1 MSQLQIEENEDGSWA
16 LLKLTGD
23 GTWDAVSEHA
33 NKAEARRAQQ
43 DYLVA
48 EQYSIPA

>member
-1 MSQLQIEENEDGSWA
+1 MSQLQIEENENGIWM
-16 LLKLTGD
+16 LLKLGSD
-23 GTWDAVSEHA
+23 GTWVEVSEH
-33 NKAEARRAQQ
+33 NTKAEARSAQQ

>member
-1 MSQLQIEENEDGSWA
+1 MSQLQIEENENGSWM
-16 LLKLTGD
+16 LLKLASD
-23 GTWDAVSEHA
+23 GTWTEVSEHA
-33 NKAEARRAQQ
+33 TKAAARSAQQ